1 MQAEFLSLGSEP
13 AVTQLIE
20 KQLSNYNYT
29 FPRAPN
35 VSMAFSKVPANI
47 LSEQS
52 TELPSDVDATLL

>member
-13 AVTQLIE
+13 AVAQLVE

-35 VSMAFSKVPANI
+35 VSMAFCEVRANI
-47 LSEQS
+47 LSEQP
-52 TELPSDVDATLL
+52 TELPSNADATLS